1 MMNIDQD
8 LLCRFEKGLN
18 PQNLRDSTIGAEIV
32 GYGEISAIFKIRG
45 IDGIVLKRMPL
56 FSDLS
61 SAECYT
67 GQYYEY
73 CSFLEDAGLKLP
85 EHETCIIQVPGR
97 PVVLYIVQQL
107 LKVERFCHRLVHQLK
122 AETSRQLIEGVVAEI
137 AKVWAFNQT
146 KQPYLELAIDGQL
159 SNWVCL
165 EDNGRRR
172 LYYIDTST
180 PLYRKNGVEQLNPEL
195 ILQSAPAFLRW
206 FIRLIFLDDVMERY
220 YQPRLVFTDLAANLF
235 KEQKQDLI
243 PPTVAIINRYLQ
255 NDTKPLTVDEVKGY
269 YREDKLIWIIFLL
282 FRRIDRWLTT
292 RIFRKRYEFIL
303 PGKIKR

>member
-1 MMNIDQD
+1 MNIDQD
-8 LLCRFEKGLN
+8 LLYRFEKGLN
-18 PQNLRDSTIGAEIV
+18 PQNLRDSAIGAEIV

-85 EHETCIIQVPGR
+85 AHDTCIIQVPGR
-97 PVVLYIVQQL
+97 PVILYIAQQL

-159 SNWVCL
+159 SNWVCP
-165 EDNGRRR
+165 EENGRRR
-172 LYYIDTST
+172 LYYVDTST
-180 PLYRKNGVEQLNPEL
+180 PLYRKNGMEQLNPEL

-220 YQPRLVFTDLAANLF
+220 YQHRLVFTDLAANLF

-255 NDTKPLTVDEVKGY
+255 NDTKPLTLDEVKRY